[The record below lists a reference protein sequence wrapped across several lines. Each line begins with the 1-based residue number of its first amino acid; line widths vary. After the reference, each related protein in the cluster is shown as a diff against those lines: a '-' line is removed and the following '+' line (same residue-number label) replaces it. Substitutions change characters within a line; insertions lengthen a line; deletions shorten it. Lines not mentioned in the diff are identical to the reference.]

1 MPKYCVVQQ
10 LDKPGQ
16 IIDADH
22 YEFYQDRLSFFRDDR
37 KLITTFSG
45 KGWLQIYEVMNC
57 DEEISISRIRLIE
70 ENNTVIYNWI
80 KDCVKELD
88 SYTPVINNTLFS
100 SMIPVIRSAVG
111 IKKHSD
117 NFHKVFELKG
127 VTIHVYSKSVEIVKN
142 G

>member
-22 YEFYQDRLSFFRDDR
+22 YEFYQGRLSFFRDDR

-57 DEEISISRIRLIE
+57 DEEISISSNDTIG
-70 ENNTVIYNWI
+70 YNDDWLP
-80 KDCVKELD
+80 K
-88 SYTPVINNTLFS
+88 
-100 SMIPVIRSAVG
+100 
-111 IKKHSD
+111 
-117 NFHKVFELKG
+117 
-127 VTIHVYSKSVEIVKN
+127 
-142 G
+142 